1 MNITVEQVRDAFIK
15 HKTDKYHLHH
25 YEHMYAKEFQQLEP
39 IKKLL
44 EIGVFFGNSI
54 AAWMDIF
61 PEAEISGVDIALRR
75 VTNPQALKAKLYE
88 ADAAVPT
95 IRDIITDTFDVIIDD
110 GSHTPMDQWISFL
123 SFENRWT
130 QRYIIEDVIG
140 DVNVQFLTKLLR
152 RKKYRYIVYN
162 SAKIDALYQMQGR
175 DQIIQFKA
183 IAVLPK
189 L

>member
-75 VTNPQALKAKLYE
+75 VTNEKALQAKLYE
-88 ADAAVPT
+88 HDATSVFV
-95 IRDIITDTFDVIIDD
+95 RDTITDTFDVIVDD

-123 SFENRWT
+123 LFEGRWT

-140 DVNVQFLTKLLR
+140 DINVHFLTKLLN
-152 RKKYRYIVYN
+152 RKKYDFKVYD
-162 SAKIDALYQMQGR
+162 SAKKDAVYFMQGFK
-175 DQIIQFKA
+175 QVIEFKA
-183 IAVLPK
+183 IVIFPK
-189 L
+189 S